1 MNEEKS
7 FEAAMQRLEQI
18 VQMLENGNLPLE
30 ESLKIFEEGMKLI
43 KYCTAKL
50 EEAERKVS
58 ILIQESGGEY
68 VQVPFIEEKEQGEN
82 E

>member
-1 MNEEKS
+1 MNEERS

-30 ESLKIFEEGMKLI
+30 ESLKIFEEGMRLV
-43 KYCTAKL
+43 KYCAAKL

-58 ILIQESGGEY
+58 ILIQESGGY
-68 VQVPFIEEKEQGEN
+68 VQVPFVEEKEQGEN

>member
-1 MNEEKS
+1 MNEERS

-30 ESLKIFEEGMKLI
+30 ESLKIFEEGMRLV
-43 KYCTAKL
+43 KYCAAKL

-58 ILIQESGGEY
+58 ILIQESGGY
-68 VQVPFIEEKEQGEN
+68 VQVPFVEEKEHGEN